1 MNESMPSSAHPP
13 HAAQKP
19 RIWLGVRGAG
29 IQTKVTVNGRQE
41 KRRLLPGA
49 DGCSAREAILS
60 LMRIVVLVGL
70 PGSGKSTYL
79 EQAGG
84 GGLSSDAIRK
94 LLADDEPD
102 QTTHARFFEPLRY
115 LLEQR
120 LAIGRP
126 VTYIDATNLTVDE
139 RRPYIEIAG
148 ARGCEIEAVF
158 FDVPLETCIARNAA
172 RPRIVPADA
181 MVKMAAKLVPPTVA
195 EGFLRV
201 TTVTGVSESLPLNPP
216 VDAAPR
222 AM

>member
-1 MNESMPSSAHPP
+1 MPSSAHPP

-49 DGCSAREAILS
+49 DGCSAREAILI

-94 LLADDEPD
+94 LLADDETD
-102 QTTHARFFEPLRY
+102 QTIHARVFETLRY

-158 FDVPLETCIARNAA
+158 FDVPLEVCRERNARRHRVVPEDA
-172 RPRIVPADA
+172 LAAMALKLAPPRIE
-181 MVKMAAKLVPPTVA
+181 
-195 EGFLRV
+195 EGFARV
-201 TTVTGVSESLPLNPP
+201 TIVY
-216 VDAAPR
+216 R
-222 AM
+222 